1 MAITN
6 YTELKS
12 SVSGWLNRDDLTTQI
27 PDFIRLAESF
37 ISDELRHW
45 RGEKRAETT
54 LDGQFI
60 GLPSDWVE
68 TIRIHTNAGGTGDMR
83 YLSRAQMQSMRA
95 ANEDASGAPEF
106 YTHNAGQL
114 ELYPTPDGNY
124 SADLAYYADA
134 GALSDS
140 NTTNW
145 VLTKY
150 PDIYLYGTL
159 LQAGMYL
166 MDTEMEQRWAALYR
180 AAVDRANRNSR
191 KSVASGSGLKMTIR
205 GY

>member
-1 MAITN
+1 MAISN

-12 SVSGWLNRDDLTTQI
+12 SVATWLNRADLTAQI

-54 LDGQFI
+54 LDKQFI

-68 TIRIHTNAGGTGDMR
+68 TIRLHTNGNGTGDLR
-83 YLSRAQMQSMRA
+83 YLSRGQMQSMRA
-95 ANEDASGAPEF
+95 ANEDASGAPE
-106 YTHNAGQL
+106 YYSHNAGQL
-114 ELYPTPDGNY
+114 ELYPTPDGDY
-124 SADLAYYADA
+124 SADLAYFADA

-150 PDIYLYGTL
+150 PNIYLYATL
-159 LQAGMYL
+159 LQAAMYL
-166 MDTEMEQRWAALYR
+166 MDAEMEQRWAALYR
-180 AAVDRANRNSR
+180 ASLDRANSNSR